1 MEIAKV
7 IKSILIAQDRLY
19 IENFGTLKTKF
30 KSAQILS
37 NGEILPPTK
46 QIYID
51 VEDNEKDN
59 NLLNGIMNE
68 GISKEEAEERI
79 KKFVNEIK
87 QRLDNNQNFEIENL
101 GFIFKNKEGSYE
113 FNQTTKESLILETV
127 GFDSIKTTEIEPAKV
142 NKTAEKNEK
151 TKNKKEEKV
160 KVTEKKKPKEKVKK
174 ATVKSKK
181 DEHTKTKKFNSY
193 IAPIVIAV
201 VAIIAVIY
209 FFDPIKNFV
218 GDIYAKYINKE
229 NTDIKNTDTLVTN
242 NQVTDTIQFNLDKE
256 YKKLLDAKIGDIVNV
271 DLGNNFKK
279 FYIIVGSFTSRE
291 NAKQMMIQ
299 MKNMGYNPV
308 TVYQKGQTYYRVSIG
323 AYNNADTVISE
334 YRNYTTKYGQS
345 WILINKK

>member
-1 MEIAKV
+1 VEIAKV
-7 IKSILIAQDRLY
+7 IKSILIAHDRLY

-59 NLLNGIMNE
+59 NLLNGIMHE
-68 GISKEEAEERI
+68 GISKEEAEEQI
-79 KKFVNEIK
+79 KNFVNEIK

-113 FNQTTKESLILETV
+113 FNQTTKESLILESV

-242 NQVTDTIQFNLDKE
+242 NQDKLISMHLQVYSHPFFLDT
-256 YKKLLDAKIGDIVNV
+256 
-271 DLGNNFKK
+271 
-279 FYIIVGSFTSRE
+279 
-291 NAKQMMIQ
+291 
-299 MKNMGYNPV
+299 
-308 TVYQKGQTYYRVSIG
+308 TYR
-323 AYNNADTVISE
+323 
-334 YRNYTTKYGQS
+334 
-345 WILINKK
+345 